1 MSDAVRL
8 PFLHRDPARP
18 GVSLMPYA
26 PITFERAGRILTELG
41 LLDTG
46 ATVNVLPWDVGLSLG
61 LHWDALKVPVP
72 LAGNLGAFEARAV
85 LLDARVATLSAVRL
99 AFAWT
104 RAEGIPILLGQT
116 NFFQEFDVCFHRART
131 YFEVR
136 PRA

>member
-1 MSDAVRL
+1 
-8 PFLHRDPARP
+8 
-18 GVSLMPYA
+18 MPYV
-26 PITFERAGRILTELG
+26 PIAFVRAGVTLTELG

-46 ATVNVLPWDVGLSLG
+46 ATVNVLPWNVGLTLG
-61 LHWDALKVPVP
+61 LDWNALKVPVP
-72 LAGNLGAFEARAV
+72 LAGNLEAFEARAV
-85 LLDARVATLSAVRL
+85 LLETQVATLAPARL

-116 NFFQEFDVCFHRART
+116 NFFLEFDVCFHRARS

>member
-1 MSDAVRL
+1 M
-8 PFLHRDPARP
+8 
-18 GVSLMPYA
+18 
-26 PITFERAGRILTELG
+26 
-41 LLDTG
+41 
-46 ATVNVLPWDVGLSLG
+46 
-61 LHWDALKVPVP
+61 P

-85 LLDARVATLSAVRL
+85 LLDTRVATLAAVRL